1 MNISLMLF
9 ILGII
14 FISMGYSEQLK
25 PSCSRGVDIKYI
37 PRSIYDEMMESKA
50 YTEKDNESLLA

>member
-1 MNISLMLF
+1 MLF
-9 ILGII
+9 ILSII

-37 PRSIYDEMMESKA
+37 PRTIYDEMMESKA